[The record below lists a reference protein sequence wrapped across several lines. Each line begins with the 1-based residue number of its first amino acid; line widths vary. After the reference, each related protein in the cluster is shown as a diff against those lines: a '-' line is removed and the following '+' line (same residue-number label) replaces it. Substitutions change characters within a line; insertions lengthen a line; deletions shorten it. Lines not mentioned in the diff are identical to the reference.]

1 MGKDTKLYKGEYSYR
16 GDYVNKDTIHLLS
29 KRDV

>member
-16 GDYVNKDTIHLLS
+16 GDYVNKDTSYYTLTE
-29 KRDV
+29 